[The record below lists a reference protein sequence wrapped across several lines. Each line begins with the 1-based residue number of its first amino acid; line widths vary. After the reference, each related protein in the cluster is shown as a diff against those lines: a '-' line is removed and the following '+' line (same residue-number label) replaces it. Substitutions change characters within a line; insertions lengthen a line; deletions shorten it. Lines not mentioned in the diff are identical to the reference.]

1 MATIYDLLWRSTGR
15 FVLFAPSHLAALGL
29 SVALAALLV
38 MVGRSSATARAK
50 RALRLGLGLCIFAFE
65 TLYVLYPLPLGSFDV
80 RYSLPLQ
87 VCDITAYA
95 TALALLTGWAPAREV
110 SCFMGLTTTLI
121 ACLTPDM
128 TYDFPHV
135 EFICFFATHTLVCAA
150 VLYQVVGLRQWPRPG
165 AARRVFL
172 LINGYG
178 GLMVAVN
185 LALGANYVYI
195 CAKPQLGS
203 PMDWLG
209 PWPIYIVVMDVLFIG
224 ALALV
229 SAALFRV
236 RGGLPPALPHTEPG
250 GA

>member
-1 MATIYDLLWRSTGR
+1 MATIYDLLWGSTNR
-15 FVLFAPSHLAALGL
+15 FALFAPSHLAALWL
-29 SVALAALLV
+29 FTACAVLMFV
-38 MVGRSSATARAK
+38 FGRSAAPAGAK
-50 RALRLGLGLCIFAFE
+50 RALRIGLGLCIFAFE

-87 VCDITAYA
+87 ICDITAYA
-95 TALALLTGWAPAREV
+95 TALALVSGWAPAREV
-110 SCFMGLTTTLI
+110 SCFMGLTTTLL

-135 EFICFFATHTLVCAA
+135 EFICFFATHALVVAA
-150 VLYQVVGLRQWPRPG
+150 VLYQVVGLGHWPQPG

-178 GLMVAVN
+178 AAMVGVN
-185 LALGANYVYI
+185 LALDANYVYI

-209 PWPIYIVVMDVLFIG
+209 PWPVYIVVMDVLFVG

-229 SAALFRV
+229 AAAL
-236 RGGLPPALPHTEPG
+236 RGLERRAAALQQ
-250 GA
+250 AA

>member
-1 MATIYDLLWRSTGR
+1 MATIYDLLWGSTSR
-15 FVLFAPSHLAALGL
+15 FALFAPSHLAALGL
-29 SVALAALLV
+29 FAALAALLV
-38 MVGRSSATARAK
+38 AFGRSAAPAGAK
-50 RALRLGLGLCIFAFE
+50 RAVRIGLGVCIFAFE
-65 TLYVLYPLPLGSFDV
+65 TLYVLY
-80 RYSLPLQ
+80 PLQ

-95 TALALLTGWAPAREV
+95 TALALVSGWAPAREV
-110 SCFMGLTTTLI
+110 SGYMGLTTTLI

-135 EFICFFATHTLVCAA
+135 EFLCFFATHALVVAA
-150 VLYQVVGLRQWPRPG
+150 VLYQVVGLGQWPGPG

-178 GLMVAVN
+178 AAMVGVN
-185 LALGANYVYI
+185 LALGANYMYI

-209 PWPIYIVVMDVLFIG
+209 PWPVYIVAMDVLFVG

-229 SAALFRV
+229 SAALRAFESNQSR
-236 RGGLPPALPHTEPG
+236 
-250 GA
+250 